1 MKKPR
6 QTKLDKKFCPNCEHV
21 HPSSLFREVDTLG
34 EVCIFCADKHTQ
46 TLDAVQMD
54 AFKRKNESVLTQLE
68 IDTKARM
75 KEVDDARDRRN
86 RERRVKETRKAE
98 AERKGQI
105 TDASR
110 SDMARQEIAQRE
122 LARRHLLPF
131 VQRFNDK
138 YLPGWVH
145 KDICARLEKF
155 SLDVA
160 EKKSPR
166 LMLFMPPR
174 SGKSE
179 LASRSFPA
187 WHLGRFPDHEFIAT
201 SYASDLALDFS
212 RKVREVIRTP
222 EYGKL
227 FPECTLNRDTQ
238 RVDKWATEANG
249 GYAAVGTGG
258 PITGRGAHILVI
270 DDPVKNREEADSE
283 ASRRSIKEWYT
294 STAYTRLAPGGGVLI
309 ILTRWHDDDLAGWL
323 LSQAEKGEGDEWD
336 VIKYPAIATEDER
349 YRRKGD
355 ALHPARYPLDALL
368 RIKRAV
374 GDRDWSALYQ
384 QNPVAED
391 GDYFTREMF
400 PRYRMVEQPAY
411 DEMSYYTAWDL
422 AIGQREQNDETFG
435 VTVGV
440 DRNRRLWVVDVRH
453 GRWDSEGIV
462 NQILDCYAVW
472 KSDVTGIE
480 RGHIEMAIGPY
491 LEQAIKQR
499 GLQTMFIEKLKPGR
513 RDKLARARPIQAL
526 MKRSEVMFRSGCDST
541 QYLIDQMLRFPS
553 GVHDDG
559 VDAMAWVGQMI
570 QGMVTVRE
578 PRPKTTKGWRH
589 KLLQMTRGSTSSGG
603 HMGA

>member
-1 MKKPR
+1 MAKSSA
-6 QTKLDKKFCPNCEHV
+6 TLDFCPSCEHS
-21 HPSSLFREVDTLG
+21 HPLSLFKDVPDLG
-34 EVCIFCADKHTQ
+34 RVCIFCLDKHER
-46 TLDAVQMD
+46 TLES
-54 AFKRKNESVLTQLE
+54 RENERL
-68 IDTKARM
+68 
-75 KEVDDARDRRN
+75 KEANADILNEAHTSADDRD
-86 RERRVKETRKAE
+86 RERREAHGRIAREKRVR
-98 AERKGQI
+98 AER
-105 TDASR
+105 DAQRAKKEEISEDDKQ
-110 SDMARQEIAQRE
+110 SIAQQELAQRE
-122 LARRHLLPF
+122 LCRRHLLPF
-131 VQRFNDK
+131 VQRFNDR
-138 YLPGWVH
+138 YDAGWVH
-145 KDICARLEKF
+145 KDICARLEQF

-174 SGKSE
+174 HGKSE
-179 LASRSFPA
+179 LASRSFPS
-187 WHLGRFPDHEFIAT
+187 WHLGRYPEHEFIAC

-227 FPECTLNRDTQ
+227 FPETKLNRDTQ
-238 RVDKWATEANG
+238 RVDRWATTEDG

-283 ASRRSIKEWYT
+283 ASRRTIKDWYT
-294 STAYTRLAPGGGVLI
+294 STAYTRLAPGGGILI

-323 LSQAEKGEGDEWD
+323 LTQADKGEGDEWE
-336 VIKYPAIATEDER
+336 VIRYPAVAVEDER

-355 ALHPARYPLDALL
+355 ALHPGRYPLDALK

-391 GDYFTREMF
+391 GEFFHRDMF
-400 PRYRMVEQPAY
+400 PRYRMQEQPAY

-422 AIGQREQNDETFG
+422 AIGQKEENDETFG
-435 VTVGV
+435 ITVGI
-440 DRNRRLWVVDVRH
+440 DRKRRLWVVDVRH

-462 NQILDCYAVW
+462 NQILDTYATW
-472 KSDVTGIE
+472 RSDITGIE

-491 LEQAIKQR
+491 LEQEITRR
-499 GLQTMFIEKLKPGR
+499 GMQTMYIEKLKPGR
-513 RDKLARARPIQAL
+513 RDKQLRARPIQAL
-526 MKRSEVMFRSGCDST
+526 MKRGEVFFRQGCEAT

-559 VDAMAWVGQMI
+559 VDAMAWIGQMI
-570 QGMVTVRE
+570 QGMTVVNE
-578 PRPKTTKGWRH
+578 IKPKQTKGWRDRLN
-589 KLLQMTRGSTSSGG
+589 KMVRQSGAGSG